1 MFDVMVGFA
10 YTESTFK
17 YFKNFTY
24 LLITLPRITNELGAQ
39 FTFSFV
45 IDFANP
51 KQILKKQFTCAP
63 FFIIF

>member
-51 KQILKKQFTCAP
+51 KQILKK
-63 FFIIF
+63 